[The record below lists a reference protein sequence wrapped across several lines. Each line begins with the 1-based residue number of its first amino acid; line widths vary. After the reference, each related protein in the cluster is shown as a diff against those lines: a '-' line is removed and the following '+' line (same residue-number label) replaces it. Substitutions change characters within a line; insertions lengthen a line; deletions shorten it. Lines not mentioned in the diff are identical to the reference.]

1 MSLKPFTGAG
11 TGLVWTKSSHSSN
24 DGPACVEVAW
34 VKSSYS
40 TNDGPDCVE
49 VGWTKSTHSGSN
61 NNDCV
66 EVKAGDEA
74 ILVRDSKDP
83 DGPRIEVTPTEWSAF
98 LAYAASCEV

>member
-1 MSLKPFTGAG
+1 MTLKPSASASRLGWA
-11 TGLVWTKSSHSSN
+11 KSSYSAGNNN
-24 DGPACVEVAW
+24 DCIEVAW

-40 TNDGPDCVE
+40 SNDGPDCVE